1 MNKRFELQNP
11 QFNSTTMVQEIVA
24 VLKNPPFNQTLTL
37 LSFEEKR
44 EYELLELILNAM
56 TLIEKKMNVDKD
68 NTAESLKAVFDFLQV
83 VNFQYSS
90 ERQLQEDLAK
100 GDKRL
105 LIQILHFILTRL
117 DELKKKY
124 YQNKYMAPIKV
135 SDEYKGDDEIIELMN
150 NYKDLQAEFQTTYT
164 MLEEKRANAP
174 QIKELKEDI
183 QKNQSDKLQLTSSIA
198 KFKKEYAN
206 KQDFQELLEMTSKL
220 RKEQEQDSN
229 LDKKIAKQQ
238 YDIKEVEERL
248 LVAQQRLIDNQKNL
262 NDGVSALQLLEEAR
276 NQRNANRD
284 AYETLSK
291 SEYVD
296 KKNKLRALEEILQM
310 PEVTLD
316 DISNLK
322 QRRLNLLGD
331 IDKLETKLK
340 NSPIKSS
347 ELQIYKQNAMQAT
360 SAKETSS
367 RLYDKLEKE
376 KNLLEIK
383 FNELNKKFESQKGYK
398 FVRKDDL
405 LQQAENLKKKKE
417 LYQKYQKNID
427 KIKGENLILER
438 TINLLKD
445 KTPEGE
451 EILKRFEEKNGKI
464 LNQAK
469 KELEQLATRKQE
481 IDESKA
487 LTLEE
492 YSKLIEQIKE
502 KLNDQ
507 NKKNILA
514 PLTEER
520 EKLKKEYAQIQP
532 TYEKKKENFQKATAD
547 LQKVYDSVLEE
558 YNKNEK
564 VFRDCQD
571 KYHQLNLS
579 MRLNEDML
587 KRCETEAQFM
597 SKPDKRLNDS
607 FKTYQEYYKEIISQ
621 EGSLI
626 KDLREKQQKTKQL
639 YEDNDRQVKLYNNL
653 KKILTVKLDSLKG
666 KK

>member
-37 LSFEEKR
+37 LSLEEKR

-124 YQNKYMAPIKV
+124 YENKYMAPIKV

-262 NDGVSALQLLEEAR
+262 NDGVSALQLLEDAR

-296 KKNKLRALEEILQM
+296 KTNKLRALEEILQM

>member
-238 YDIKEVEERL
+238 YAIKEVEERL

-296 KKNKLRALEEILQM
+296 KTNKLRALEEILQM

-626 KDLREKQQKTKQL
+626 KDLREKQQKTKKL

>member
-296 KKNKLRALEEILQM
+296 KTNKLRALEEILQM